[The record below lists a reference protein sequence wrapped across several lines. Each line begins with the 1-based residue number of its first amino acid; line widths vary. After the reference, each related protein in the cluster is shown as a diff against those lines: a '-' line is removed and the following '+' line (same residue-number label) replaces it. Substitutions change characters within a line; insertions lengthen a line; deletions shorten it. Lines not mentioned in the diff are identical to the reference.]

1 MSVVI
6 IMGDLNCRVE
16 QEIDYIQSD
25 DGNRFLI
32 LPSQLDYTN
41 LKDIIDESSITTKN
55 RTCVV

>member
-25 DGNRFLI
+25 DIDRFLI
-32 LPSQLDYTN
+32 LPSQLDHTN